1 MLKLFPPL
9 TLKADIATKKIQM
22 EKQAFK
28 EKAYNKLAAYVWT
41 PFN

>member
-9 TLKADIATKKIQM
+9 TLKADIAYKKIQM
-22 EKQAFK
+22 EKQACK
-28 EKAYNKLAAYVWT
+28 EKTCNKLAAYVWT